1 MNRIRVLL
9 SATLVVLT
17 AVIARAQPSE
27 SQSGGATMH
36 AIVVHEMGVPGVM
49 KFESVPKPTP
59 GDDDLLIRVRAA
71 GVNPVDY
78 KIRSGGRSQW
88 AKPPFTP
95 GYDASGIVEAVGKNI
110 KKFKAGDEVYAY
122 IALQRGGAFAEYL
135 LTKEGETALKPATL
149 THTQAAGVPLAAL
162 TAWQALI
169 DNGKLAKGERVLI
182 HGGAGGVG
190 HFAIQIAK
198 AKGAYVIATGSA
210 ESQKVMKDL
219 GADETIDY
227 KAVKFEDSVKDVDLV
242 LDSIGG
248 DTQDRSWK
256 VIKKGG
262 RLVSI
267 LQPPDQAK
275 ATAAGATGM
284 VMLVRPN
291 ADQLAE
297 IGKLIDD
304 GQIKVTVSRTFP
316 LAEAEKAYE
325 QIATGHTKGKIVLE
339 IDGAGNK

>member
-1 MNRIRVLL
+1 MNRIGVWL
-9 SATLVVLT
+9 SAMLVVLT
-17 AVIARAQPSE
+17 AGLARAQLSE
-27 SQSGGATMH
+27 NKAGAATMH
-36 AIVVHEMGVPGVM
+36 AMVVHEMGVPGVM
-49 KFESVPKPTP
+49 KFETVPKPVP
-59 GDDDLLIRVRAA
+59 GDDDILVRVRAA

-88 AKPPFTP
+88 AKPPYTP

-122 IALQRGGAFAEYL
+122 ILISRGGAYAEYL
-135 LTKEGETALKPATL
+135 LTKEGETALKPAKV

-162 TAWQALI
+162 TAWQALM

-210 ESQKVMKDL
+210 DSQKVMKDL

-227 KAVKFEDSVKDVDLV
+227 KAAKFEESVKDVDLV

-248 DTQDRSWK
+248 ETQDRSWK

-297 IGKLIDD
+297 IGQMIDE
-304 GQIKVTVSRTFP
+304 GKIKVTVSQTFP
-316 LAEAEKAYE
+316 LADAEKAHE

-339 IDGAGNK
+339 VGEEKK